1 MATRRRYTAKQKAEA
16 VGIAVVEG
24 VTAAERST
32 GIPKQTIHYWTEQPE
47 FGQFRTTARETV
59 IDSLWIGVQIGA
71 RELVAGLQGDA
82 PLHHKA
88 AAWQALTD
96 RYLLLSGEATSRSEH
111 RDISDPD
118 ESGLDALEQVVAA
131 HGPWQVPVAVE
142 SRRNGTGTNGR
153 H

>member
-1 MATRRRYTAKQKAEA
+1 MATRRRYTKQQKAEA

-32 GIPKQTIHYWTEQPE
+32 GIPKETIHYWTQREE
-47 FGQFRTTARETV
+47 FAQFRTTAREV
-59 IDSLWIGVQIGA
+59 VVDSLWIGVQIGA

-111 RDISDPD
+111 RDITPD
-118 ESGLDALEQVVAA
+118 DAGIDAIETILAGVGPLGESAG
-131 HGPWQVPVAVE
+131 VE
-142 SRRNGTGTNGR
+142 LRRNGTGTNGK